1 MVLKPSV
8 TRVFL
13 SIIFLVPSASFSP
26 GYTRTFTMKPNP
38 CTTIPRYLVMRLV
51 VRSSSKEVVEE
62 QERGGEGM
70 VRKTTDERSLEADF
84 EIIDDRL
91 LDGSQAITE
100 ANHFVPQLSESEAA
114 QLKQDEWHMQCAL
127 HLASS
132 AAAEGEVPVGAVLV
146 ASNGTVLSRAHNMVA
161 RSNDPT
167 AHAEL
172 LAVRKA
178 AALTGNWRL
187 GGCTLY
193 CTLEYVFTSHFR
205 FYK

>member
-1 MVLKPSV
+1 M
-8 TRVFL
+8 
-13 SIIFLVPSASFSP
+13 
-26 GYTRTFTMKPNP
+26 
-38 CTTIPRYLVMRLV
+38 
-51 VRSSSKEVVEE
+51 EV
-62 QERGGEGM
+62 
-70 VRKTTDERSLEADF
+70 
-84 EIIDDRL
+84 
-91 LDGSQAITE
+91 
-100 ANHFVPQLSESEAA
+100 NHFVPPLSESEAA
-114 QLKQDEWHMQCAL
+114 QLKQDQWHMQCAL

-193 CTLEYVFTSHFR
+193 CTLEYVLTSHFR